1 MTFQQLRYIL
11 EVYHTGSISK
21 AAENLF
27 VTRPGVSLSLRN
39 LEAELG
45 YPIFVRTQ
53 NGLIPSPQ
61 GELVLEYASRIC
73 ETQDLINGI
82 GQQRRNRIEIASVN
96 YKPVEVATL
105 RLLEENRHRQDVFFS
120 FKSSYSDPFKKLAF
134 FELDAVV
141 SKRFTTQNTSIEAQ
155 LAHRNLDWK
164 VLHHIPVVIV
174 IGPAHRLYREKVLRP
189 SDFNNDVLLET
200 PSSALGKCTFLRD
213 QIRLDSERAIVTN
226 HAVLKNEM
234 LARGLGFSIQMMPS
248 AENIRRYG
256 FRCIPLEG
264 VYERLIVATNPMRPQ
279 RPEVARFLALLD
291 EEISKYEDPIPN
303 GELPGS

>member
-1 MTFQQLRYIL
+1 MTFQQLHYIL
-11 EVYHTGSISK
+11 EVYRTGSISR

-82 GQQRRNRIEIASVN
+82 GQNRRNRIEIASVE
-96 YKPVEVATL
+96 YAPVQNAAL
-105 RLLEENRHRQDVFFS
+105 RLLQENRHRRDVSFS

-141 SKRFTTQNTSIEAQ
+141 SKRFATQNASVEEQ
-155 LAHRNLDWK
+155 LTRRNLAWK
-164 VLHHIPVVIV
+164 ELHQIPVVIV
-174 IGPAHRLYREKVLRP
+174 IGPGHRLYREKVLQP
-189 SDFNNDVLLET
+189 KDFDHDVLLET
-200 PSSALGKCTFLRD
+200 PTSALGRCGFLRD
-213 QIRLDSERAIVTN
+213 QSCKPEKRNAGPGAWVQHSKNALGGDDPALRFPLHPPGGGVSAADRCHQS
-226 HAVLKNEM
+226 HAPPK
-234 LARGLGFSIQMMPS
+234 AGDHPF
-248 AENIRRYG
+248 
-256 FRCIPLEG
+256 
-264 VYERLIVATNPMRPQ
+264 
-279 RPEVARFLALLD
+279 
-291 EEISKYEDPIPN
+291 
-303 GELPGS
+303 PGAFG

>member
-1 MTFQQLRYIL
+1 MTFQQLHYIL
-11 EVYHTGSISK
+11 EVYRTGSISR
-21 AAENLF
+21 ASENLF

-82 GQQRRNRIEIASVN
+82 GQNRRNRIEIASVE
-96 YKPVEVATL
+96 YAPVQNAAL
-105 RLLEENRHRQDVFFS
+105 RLLRENRHRRDVSFS

-141 SKRFTTQNTSIEAQ
+141 SKRFATQNASVEEQ
-155 LAHRNLDWK
+155 LTRRNLAWK
-164 VLHHIPVVIV
+164 ELHQIPVVIV
-174 IGPAHRLYREKVLRP
+174 IGPGHRLYREKVLQPR
-189 SDFNNDVLLET
+189 DFDHDVLLET
-200 PSSALGKCTFLRD
+200 PTSALGRCSFLRD
-213 QIRLDSERAIVTN
+213 QIQLDSEHAIVTN
-226 HAVLKNEM
+226 HASLKNEM
-234 LARGLGFSIQMMPS
+234 LAQGLGFSIQKMPS
-248 AENIRRYG
+248 AETIRRYG

-264 VYERLIVATNPMRPQ
+264 VYQRLIVATNPMRPQ
-279 RPEVARFLALLD
+279 RPEITRFLELLD
-291 EEISKYEDPIPN
+291 EEIAKYQDPIPT
-303 GELPGS
+303 GQLPE